1 LRVLTII
8 GKKNSRNLLQRIEEK
23 LVEIMEG
30 TTKILIPE
38 KSLDEKVPPKEPA
51 FFNPAAKLNRDF
63 SILAYSTFWENF
75 DKPKIFL
82 DGLAG
87 LGARS
92 LRVANEIPDVETVV
106 ANDINS
112 EGLNIALDSMKLNKI
127 SKLDIS
133 EKEICQF
140 FGSYSKKGK
149 RGSIVDVDPFGSP
162 TKYFDCAIRATMHGG
177 MLSVTATDL
186 QVLHGLSKRSCQ
198 RKYHG
203 VPIKTEYSNEIAIRL
218 ILGCLEYVAGRLDIQ
233 IIPQFVQHDMH
244 YYRAYVK
251 ILNRPGQKEQLG
263 YIIHCKSCGRRKASM
278 KKPDICKI
286 CDCNLDVAGPL
297 WIGQLFEKEFVMKM
311 NEMVPKL
318 TVDKRCEK
326 ILEKCILESEMPPI
340 GPFEHAP
347 YYTLDEVASKMQK
360 APLKMKN
367 MIKKLQDA
375 GYLATPTSLNPT
387 GFRTDCTIDKIIK
400 LFKN

>member
-1 LRVLTII
+1 MTFHFLGVLTVI
-8 GKKNSRNLLQRIEEK
+8 GKKNSRNLLQRIEGK
-23 LVEIMEG
+23 LVETTEG
-30 TTKILIPE
+30 TTKILVPE
-38 KSLDEKVPPKEPA
+38 KSLEEKVPPKEPA

-63 SILAYSTFWENF
+63 SILAYSAFWENF

-92 LRVANEIPDVETVV
+92 LRVANEIPGVEMAI
-106 ANDINS
+106 ANDVNS
-112 EGLNIALDSMKLNKI
+112 EGLNIAQNSVKLNEI
-127 SKLDIS
+127 TNFVTS
-133 EKEICQF
+133 EDEICRF
-140 FGSYSKKGK
+140 FSSYSKKDK

-203 VPIKTEYSNEIAIRL
+203 IPIKTEYSNEIAIRL
-218 ILGCLEYVAGRLDIQ
+218 ILGCLEFVAGRLDIQ

-244 YYRAYVK
+244 YYRAYLK
-251 ILNRPGQKEQLG
+251 ILNKPEQKEQLG
-263 YIIHCKSCGRRKASM
+263 YIIHCKSCGSRESVM
-278 KKPDICKI
+278 KQEETCKI
-286 CDCNLDVAGPL
+286 CNSKLDVAGPL
-297 WIGQLFEKEFVMKM
+297 WVGQLFEKEFVMKM

-318 TVDKRCEK
+318 VVDKRCQK
-326 ILEKCILESEMPPI
+326 ILEKCILESEMPVI
-340 GPFEHAP
+340 
-347 YYTLDEVASKMQK
+347 YYTLDEIASKMQK
-360 APLKMKN
+360 PPLKMKN

-375 GYLATPTSLNPT
+375 GFVAGPTSLNPN
-387 GFRTDCTIDKIIK
+387 GFRTDCSIDEIIK
-400 LFKN
+400 LLS

>member
-1 LRVLTII
+1 M
-8 GKKNSRNLLQRIEEK
+8 QRIEEK
-23 LVEIMEG
+23 LVETTEG
-30 TTKILIPE
+30 TTKILVPE

-63 SILAYSTFWENF
+63 SILAYSAFWENF

-92 LRVANEIPDVETVV
+92 LRVANEIPDVEAVV

-112 EGLNIALDSMKLNKI
+112 GGLNIALDSMKLNKI
-127 SKLDIS
+127 SNLDIS

-140 FGSYSKKGK
+140 FASYSRKGK
-149 RGSIVDVDPFGSP
+149 RGSIVDIDPFGSP

-177 MLSVTATDL
+177 MLSITATDL

-244 YYRAYVK
+244 YYRVYLK
-251 ILNRPGQKEQLG
+251 ILNKPRQKEQLG
-263 YIIHCKSCGRRKASM
+263 YIIHCKSCGSRKTVM
-278 KKPDICKI
+278 KQGEFCDICNSK
-286 CDCNLDVAGPL
+286 LDVAGLL
-297 WIGQLFEKEFVMKM
+297 WIGKLFEKEFVMKM
-311 NEMVPKL
+311 NNILPKL
-318 TVDKRCEK
+318 AVDKRCEK
-326 ILEKCILESEMPPI
+326 ILGKCILESEMPST
-340 GPFEHAP
+340 
-347 YYTLDEVASKMQK
+347 YYTLDEIASRMQK

-375 GYLATPTSLNPT
+375 GFVASPTSLNPT
-387 GFRTDCTIDKIIK
+387 GFRTDCRVDEILK
-400 LFKN
+400 LLS